1 MGRSH
6 AARASNIQLVHN
18 TTLAPTSRALRRER
32 REHHNIIVNHPALR
46 AQGNAGIE
54 NSAIR
59 ASH

>member
-18 TTLAPTSRALRRER
+18 TTLAPTSREQRRER
-32 REHHNIIVNHPALR
+32 RERHIVNHPALR
-46 AQGNAGIE
+46 AKGNAGIE

-59 ASH
+59 ASRA